1 MWRFHQKFKRYSKTH
16 SSWSKKEIGDMF
28 INVKNLE
35 EKVHFVEEKFIL
47 DQSEYNKNSIHE

>member
-1 MWRFHQKFKRYSKTH
+1 
-16 SSWSKKEIGDMF
+16 MF